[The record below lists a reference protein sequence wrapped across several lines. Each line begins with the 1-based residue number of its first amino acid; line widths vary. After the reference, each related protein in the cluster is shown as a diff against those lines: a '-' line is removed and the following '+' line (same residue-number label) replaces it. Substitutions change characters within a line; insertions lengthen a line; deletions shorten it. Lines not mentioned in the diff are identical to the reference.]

1 MLTLATAG
9 GSQTVKASVLL
20 PGPLAQWQSGR
31 LLISRFRVRSPGG
44 LLERRWRNGK
54 RARLLSGRSGFD
66 SSATRSRSVGV
77 NGYLTRPSTWGLRVR
92 TPHGARAAPSSMGS
106 IRGLRPRERGSTPR
120 GLPRSGV
127 TGTCRP
133 HKPGD
138 EGSNPS
144 CATST
149 RRLCV
154 RSAWQFAHTTSRL
167 AISAISRA
175 KLTGLRVRVAM
186 SRSLSSLR

>member
-1 MLTLATAG
+1 
-9 GSQTVKASVLL
+9 
-20 PGPLAQWQSGR
+20 
-31 LLISRFRVRSPGG
+31 
-44 LLERRWRNGK
+44 
-54 RARLLSGRSGFD
+54 
-66 SSATRSRSVGV
+66 
-77 NGYLTRPSTWGLRVR
+77 
-92 TPHGARAAPSSMGS
+92 MGS

-154 RSAWQFAHTTSRL
+154 RSAWQFAHTTSHL

-175 KLTGLRVRVAM
+175 KLTGGRRFDTFSDHHVPLVQWITRLATNQESGGSNPSGDAQRATSSTAEHLVHTQKAGGSNPSPPTVAESEAAR
-186 SRSLSSLR
+186 SRPVKPVGEGSSPSGHPKRRWHSGDCPRL